1 MLVALLV
8 ALQTVVGVLL
18 RLTADIPAC
27 LTCLTAVVRARLA
40 HHLKAAFFLT
50 LQTC

>member
-18 RLTADIPAC
+18 RLTA
-27 LTCLTAVVRARLA
+27 
-40 HHLKAAFFLT
+40 AFFLT